1 MIYIVYFT
9 LKTYFCRKSYCI
21 VNAKEIG
28 ILIKNRRQS
37 LKVKQIELSELAGV
51 GINTLVAIERGQG
64 NPKLDTLLSV
74 LDTLGLQ
81 VDIKLKDLSYETM

>member
-1 MIYIVYFT
+1 MLFSHQKLIFAE
-9 LKTYFCRKSYCI
+9 KSHCI
-21 VNAKEIG
+21 VNTKEIG
-28 ILIKNRRQS
+28 TLIKNRRQS

-64 NPKLDTLLSV
+64 NPKLETLLSI

-81 VDIKLKDLSYETM
+81 VDIKLKD